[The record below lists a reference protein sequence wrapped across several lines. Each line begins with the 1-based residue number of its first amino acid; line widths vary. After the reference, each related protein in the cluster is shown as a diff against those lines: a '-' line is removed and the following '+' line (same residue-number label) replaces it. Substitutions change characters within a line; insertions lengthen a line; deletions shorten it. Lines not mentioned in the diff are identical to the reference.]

1 MADIKAL
8 KDAIW
13 LKKEEIKREEEPLA
27 SWAEQVS
34 DRNHHAQIALIAL
47 NSSKWSGI

>member
-13 LKKEEIKREEEPLA
+13 LKKEEIKKEEGPLA

-34 DRNHHAQIALIAL
+34 ANVPSRRPC
-47 NSSKWSGI
+47 

>member
-13 LKKEEIKREEEPLA
+13 LKKEEVKREEEPLA
-27 SWAEQVS
+27 SWGEEVS
-34 DRNHHAQIALIAL
+34 TTTTT
-47 NSSKWSGI
+47 SGRY